1 MRTFLKCTCVIVA
14 AGVALATTPTIDG
27 LNIATDFASAAIATQ
42 DTNTQ
47 FGDNE
52 NELNRMFVTSDAGNM
67 YIGLTGNLSDNNALL
82 IFIDTNPTTGPGST
96 LNTDPGGA
104 CPGDVPTLLRIA
116 SGTHFDD
123 NFQPDYCL
131 LVSVGKFPGH
141 SDFQLVTA
149 CDLTNLNTLVNRNLG
164 IGTASSRAGLPTPPG
179 SGLLTGNSGAR
190 IAIDNQNAAGVGNFD
205 VQPTPNPGDAE
216 TALSGIEIGIPKS
229 LMGLTNGQSVRLV
242 AWITNNAQGGGG
254 GPCNR
259 QGFSSNQTLAGVG
272 GVANLGAFEPGFL
285 PIDFATQAAGNQ
297 WVQVTVP

>member
-1 MRTFLKCTCVIVA
+1 
-14 AGVALATTPTIDG
+14 
-27 LNIATDFASAAIATQ
+27 
-42 DTNTQ
+42 
-47 FGDNE
+47 
-52 NELNRMFVTSDAGNM
+52 MFVTSDAGNM

-82 IFIDTNPTTGPGST
+82 VFIDTDPTTGPGST

-104 CPGDVPTLLRIA
+104 CPGNVPTLLRIA

-123 NFQPDYCL
+123 DFQPDYCL

-164 IGTASSRAGLPTPPG
+164 IGTSSSRPGQPTPAG

-190 IAIDNQNAAGVGNFD
+190 IAIDNRNAAGVGNFD
-205 VQPTPNPGDAE
+205 VLPTPNPGDAD
-216 TALSGIEIGIPKS
+216 TAIDGIEIGVPKS
-229 LMGLTNGQSVRLV
+229 LMSLTNGQSVRLL

-259 QGFSSNQTLAGVG
+259 QGFSSNQTLVGVG